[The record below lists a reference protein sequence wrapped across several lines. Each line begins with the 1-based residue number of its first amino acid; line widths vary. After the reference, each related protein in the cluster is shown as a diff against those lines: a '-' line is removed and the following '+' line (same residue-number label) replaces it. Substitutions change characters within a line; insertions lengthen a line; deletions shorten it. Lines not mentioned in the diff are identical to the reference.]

1 MNKNFS
7 NEDLLNPNEYQDT
20 YKIPPFSKEVCES
33 LFRKLVLIRETEIKI
48 ANERKLNNIKG
59 PVHLSAG
66 QEAISVGISEN
77 VNKSDYIFGNHRSH
91 AHILSLG
98 SPVEKLFAELIGRS
112 TGLSKGYGGSMH
124 LLDMDVGFMGS
135 VPIVAGTVS
144 MAVGAGF
151 AISQSKSESISIAY
165 LGDGA
170 VEEGVFH
177 ESLNLAKVNNLP
189 VLFVVENNLFSSHM
203 DIHKRQPSSFTSRF
217 ASSNLIEYKIVD
229 GNNVLDVLRCSKEL
243 IKNIRE
249 TKEPKFIEAITYRT
263 FGHVDWREDVDVGT
277 NRCADSLEKWK
288 LRCPIKRFKSS
299 LIEHNFFSELEL
311 DNINLEIINALDY
324 AWQKA
329 TNDPLVDKKS
339 LLRNVFFEK
348 K

>member
-1 MNKNFS
+1 MIENIS
-7 NEDLLNPNEYQDT
+7 NADLLDPNKFQDT
-20 YKIPPFSKEVCES
+20 YKITSFSKEVCES
-33 LFRKLVLIRETEIKI
+33 LFRKLVLIRESEIKI

-66 QEAISVGISEN
+66 QEAVSVGISEN
-77 VNKSDYIFGNHRSH
+77 VSKTDYIFGNHRSH

-98 SPVEKLFAELIGRS
+98 SPVDKLFAELIGRS
-112 TGLSKGYGGSMH
+112 TGLSKGFGGSMH

-151 AISQSKSESISIAY
+151 AISQKKSESISIAF

-177 ESLNLAKVNNLP
+177 ESLNLAKVNKLP

-203 DIHKRQPSSFTSRF
+203 DIDKRQPSAFTSRF
-217 ASSNLIEYKIVD
+217 ARSNLIEHKIID
-229 GNNVLDVLRCSKEL
+229 GNNVLDVLKCSEEL

-249 TKEPKFIEAITYRT
+249 TKEPKFIEAITYRR
-263 FGHVDWREDVDVGT
+263 FGHVDWREDIDVGT
-277 NRCADSLEKWK
+277 NRCEDSLRKWK
-288 LRCPIKRFKSS
+288 LRCPIKRFKNS
-299 LIEHNFFSELEL
+299 LIEQNFFSEQEL
-311 DNINLEIINALDY
+311 NSIRLEIINDLDY
-324 AWQKA
+324 AWEKVLS
-329 TNDPLVDKKS
+329 DPLVDKKS
-339 LLRNVFFEK
+339 LLRNVFFENK
-348 K
+348 